1 MIGSKAM
8 LVNVRDL
15 VDANLYPDEESV
27 VRDAL
32 RSLLRTRPEM
42 RLELAVRRY
51 EAEEDLSLARAA
63 SIAGVSFDQMKAL
76 LHERGIPLRL
86 GPTSVE
92 EAQAE
97 VTELKSWFDESPR

>member
-1 MIGSKAM
+1 M
-8 LVNVRDL
+8 LVSVRDL
-15 VDANLYPDEESV
+15 VDADLYPDEDSV

-63 SIAGVSFDQMKAL
+63 SIAGVSFDQMKDL
-76 LHERGIPLRL
+76 LAERGVRLRL
-86 GPTSVE
+86 GPASVE

-97 VTELKSWFDESPR
+97 VTELKSWLDEHSR

>member
-1 MIGSKAM
+1 M
-8 LVNVRDL
+8 LVNIRDL

-51 EAEEDLSLARAA
+51 EAEESLSLAKAA
-63 SIAGVSFDQMKAL
+63 SIAGVSFDQMKEILA
-76 LHERGIPLRL
+76 ERGVPLRL
-86 GPTSVE
+86 GPASLE

-97 VTELKSWFDESPR
+97 ISELKSWFDEGSR

>member
-1 MIGSKAM
+1 
-8 LVNVRDL
+8 
-15 VDANLYPDEESV
+15 
-27 VRDAL
+27 
-32 RSLLRTRPEM
+32 
-42 RLELAVRRY
+42 
-51 EAEEDLSLARAA
+51 LARAA

-76 LHERGIPLRL
+76 LHERGVPLRL

>member
-1 MIGSKAM
+1 M

-15 VDANLYPDEESV
+15 VDAELYPDEESV
-27 VRDAL
+27 IRDAL

-51 EAEEDLSLARAA
+51 EAEEDLSLAKAA
-63 SIAGVSFDQMKAL
+63 SIAGVSFDQMKEI
-76 LHERGIPLRL
+76 LHTRGIPLRL
-86 GPTSVE
+86 GPASLE

-97 VTELKSWFDESPR
+97 AAELQSWLDERPR

>member
-1 MIGSKAM
+1 M

-15 VDANLYPDEESV
+15 VDADLYPDEESV

-32 RSLLRTRPEM
+32 RSLLRSRPEM

-51 EAEEDLSLARAA
+51 EAEEDLSLAKAA
-63 SIAGVSFDQMKAL
+63 SIAGISFDQMKAVL
-76 LHERGIPLRL
+76 QERGIPLRL
-86 GPTSVE
+86 GPGTVE

-97 VTELKSWFDESPR
+97 VAELKSWFDERSR

>member
-1 MIGSKAM
+1 M

-15 VDANLYPDEESV
+15 VDADLYPDEESV

-51 EAEEDLSLARAA
+51 KAEEDLSLAKAA
-63 SIAGVSFDQMKAL
+63 SIAGVSFDQMKEIL
-76 LHERGIPLRL
+76 QERDIPLRF
-86 GPTSVE
+86 GPSSVA

-97 VTELKSWFDESPR
+97 IAEFKSWFDEDSR

>member
-1 MIGSKAM
+1 M

-15 VDANLYPDEESV
+15 VDADLYPDEESV

-32 RSLLRTRPEM
+32 RSLLRSRPEM

-51 EAEEDLSLARAA
+51 EAEEDLSLAKAA
-63 SIAGVSFDQMKAL
+63 SIAGISFDQMKAVL
-76 LHERGIPLRL
+76 QERGIPLRL
-86 GPTSVE
+86 GPGTVE

-97 VTELKSWFDESPR
+97 VVELKSWFDERSR

>member
-1 MIGSKAM
+1 M
-8 LVNVRDL
+8 LVSVRDL
-15 VDANLYPDEESV
+15 VDAELYPDEESV
-27 VRDAL
+27 IRDAL

-63 SIAGVSFDQMKAL
+63 SIAGVSFDQMKDI
-76 LHERGIPLRL
+76 LHARDIPLRL
-86 GPTSVE
+86 GPANLE

-97 VTELKSWFDESPR
+97 AAELRSWLDERSR